1 MSEIKKVRQSIM
13 QRKKKRDR
21 DMTSKG
27 IEHKEPEMKVQEEV
41 IATNLA
47 DLIPQEEEKHGF
59 VAPVQTSVTKQDK
72 EGNEKKTRISSAF
85 IAKGMLSCCL
95 FTGMFMLVKS
105 ETESTARVKHWAT
118 NAFSENFQFAKAN
131 AWYQNKFGAPLALL
145 PKNPDEQKEAEPQ
158 TLPVAGIIS
167 ESFEANGQGVKIT
180 AEKPSDVNAMK
191 KGVVVFAGNNKKTGR
206 TIIVQHED
214 GSKSIYGNLS
224 KLDVHLYQY
233 VGQNQK
239 IAQFSPKGKEKSVY
253 YSVERNKQYV
263 DPAPVSKVD
272 ERP

>member
-21 DMTSKG
+21 DIVAKNM
-27 IEHKEPEMKVQEEV
+27 EHTEPELEVQEESV
-41 IATNLA
+41 NLA
-47 DLIPQEEEKHGF
+47 ALVPQEEEKHGF
-59 VAPVQTSVTKQDK
+59 IGMPQPSAVKRDDEENKGKV
-72 EGNEKKTRISSAF
+72 RISPAF
-85 IAKGMLSCCL
+85 IAKGMVSCCL
-95 FTGMFMLVKS
+95 FAGMFLLMQSDADRTAKVKY
-105 ETESTARVKHWAT
+105 WAN
-118 NAFSENFQFAKAN
+118 NAFTENFQFAKAN

-145 PKNPDEQKEAEPQ
+145 PKNPNLQEEAEPQ
-158 TLPVAGIIS
+158 ALPVAGIIS

-180 AEKPSDVNAMK
+180 ADKPSDVNSMK
-191 KGVVVFAGNNKKTGR
+191 KGVVVFAGNDKKTGR
-206 TIIVQHED
+206 TVVVQHED

-239 IAQFSPKGKEKSVY
+239 IAQFSPNDKEKSVY

-263 DPAPVSKVD
+263 DPAPVTKVD